1 MRHFINFSAFT
12 FLIILGASC
21 ASIPK
26 NTHNTSERIA
36 VGPGPEDL
44 LLDTIS
50 CKHARLLVSC
60 TDRRSEDA
68 APKGNIYAIDLDKDS
83 LISYPLTRTNEPDTL
98 VFHPHGFDL
107 VRQGGKVYL
116 FVVSHDNKRDKH
128 YVYKYEVRENSLQFV
143 AAYQDILMNSPNT
156 VVALKNGGFYTS
168 IDQGKRG
175 NRLALFLRAK
185 TGSIVF
191 CDEQGGWARVA
202 DKLAYPNGL
211 YIGDKER
218 YLYAST
224 TRQHLLFK
232 YSIKLDGN
240 LINREKVTKLVGG
253 DNIRLGQ
260 NKELLIPAHPR
271 VFKFVGHSKDSTNTS
286 PSIVYSVNINEGLK
300 EVAYANDGSQ
310 ISAASTAVSYKDY
323 LYVSQVYQPYVLRI
337 NRKNKVS
344 KK

>member
-1 MRHFINFSAFT
+1 MSHCINYVAFI
-12 FLIILGASC
+12 FLIILCASC
-21 ASIPK
+21 ASVPK
-26 NTHNTSERIA
+26 NTHSVSERIA
-36 VGPGPEDL
+36 TGPGPEDL

-50 CKHARLLVSC
+50 CKQPRLLVSC
-60 TDRRSEDA
+60 TDRRLEDA
-68 APKGNIYAIDLDKDS
+68 APNGNIYAIDLEKDS
-83 LISYPLTRTNEPDTL
+83 FTSYPLIRTNEPDSL

-107 VRQGGKVYL
+107 VRQKGVVYL
-116 FVVSHDNKRDKH
+116 FVVSHDYKRDQH
-128 YVYKYEVRENSLQFV
+128 HVYKYEVSESRLKFV
-143 AAYQDILMNSPNT
+143 AAYQNSLMNSPNT
-156 VVALKNGGFYTS
+156 VVALKNGGFYAS

-175 NRLALFLRAK
+175 NQLALFLRAK

-202 DKLAYPNGL
+202 DKLAYANGL
-211 YIGDKER
+211 YITNKER

-224 TRQHLLFK
+224 TRQHMLFK
-232 YSIKLDGN
+232 YNIKTDGN

-271 VFKFVGHSKDSTNTS
+271 VFKFVGHLKDSTNYA
-286 PSIVYSVNINEGLK
+286 PSIVYTLNPSDGVK
-300 EVAYANDGSQ
+300 EVAYANDGKQ

-323 LYVSQVYQPYVLRI
+323 LYIAQVYQPYILRVK
-337 NRKNKVS
+337 RKNKVS

>member
-1 MRHFINFSAFT
+1 MSNMTNHIIFI
-12 FLIILGASC
+12 FLVILSTSC

-26 NTHNTSERIA
+26 NTHSVSERITT
-36 VGPGPEDL
+36 GPGPEDL

-50 CKHARLLVSC
+50 CQHPRLLVSC
-60 TDRRSEDA
+60 TDRRLEDT
-68 APKGNIYAIDLDKDS
+68 APNGNIYAIDLEKDS
-83 LISYPLTRTNEPDTL
+83 FTSYPLIRTNEPDSL
-98 VFHPHGFDL
+98 IFHPHGFDL
-107 VRQGGKVYL
+107 VRQKGKVYL
-116 FVVSHDNKRDKH
+116 FVVSHDDKKNKH
-128 YVYKYEVRENSLQFV
+128 YVYKYKVSESSLQFV
-143 AAYQDILMNSPNT
+143 AAYQNLLMNSPNT

-175 NRLALFLRAK
+175 NQLALLFRAK

-191 CDEQGGWARVA
+191 CDEEGGWAKVA

-211 YIGDKER
+211 YITNKER

-224 TRQHLLFK
+224 TRQHQLFK
-232 YSIKLDGN
+232 YSIKIDGN

-271 VFKFVGHSKDSTNTS
+271 VFKFVGHLKDSTNIS
-286 PSIVYSVNINEGLK
+286 PSVVYTVNPANGAT
-300 EVAYANDGSQ
+300 EVVYANDGKQ

-323 LYVSQVYQPYVLRI
+323 IYIAQVYQPYVLRI
-337 NRKNKVS
+337 KRKNKVS
-344 KK
+344 KE

>member
-1 MRHFINFSAFT
+1 MSHCINYVAFI
-12 FLIILGASC
+12 FLIILCASC
-21 ASIPK
+21 ASVPK
-26 NTHNTSERIA
+26 NTHSVSERI
-36 VGPGPEDL
+36 VTGPGPEDL

-50 CKHARLLVSC
+50 CKQPRLLVSC
-60 TDRRSEDA
+60 TDRRLEDA
-68 APKGNIYAIDLDKDS
+68 APNGNIYAIDLEKDS
-83 LISYPLTRTNEPDTL
+83 FTSYPLIRTNEPDSL

-107 VRQGGKVYL
+107 VRQKGVVYL
-116 FVVSHDNKRDKH
+116 FVVSHDYKRDQH
-128 YVYKYEVRENSLQFV
+128 HVYKYEVSESRLKFV
-143 AAYQDILMNSPNT
+143 AAYQNSLMNSPNT
-156 VVALKNGGFYTS
+156 VVALKNGGFYAS

-175 NRLALFLRAK
+175 NQLALFLRAK

-202 DKLAYPNGL
+202 DKLAYANGL
-211 YIGDKER
+211 YITNKER

-224 TRQHLLFK
+224 TRQHMLFK
-232 YSIKLDGN
+232 YNIKTDGN

-271 VFKFVGHSKDSTNTS
+271 VFKFVGHLKDSTNYA
-286 PSIVYSVNINEGLK
+286 PSIVYTLNPSDGVK
-300 EVAYANDGSQ
+300 EVAYANDGKQ

-323 LYVSQVYQPYVLRI
+323 LYIAQVYQPYILRVK
-337 NRKNKVS
+337 RKNKVS

>member
-1 MRHFINFSAFT
+1 MNYLAFI
-12 FLIILGASC
+12 FLIILSASC
-21 ASIPK
+21 VSIPK
-26 NTHNTSERIA
+26 NTHSASERIA
-36 VGPGPEDL
+36 TGPGPEDL

-50 CKHARLLVSC
+50 CKRPRLLISC
-60 TDRRSEDA
+60 TDRRLEDA
-68 APKGNIYAIDLDKDS
+68 APNGAIYAIDLEKDS
-83 LISYPLTRTNEPDTL
+83 FTSYPLIRTNEPDTL

-107 VRQGGKVYL
+107 VRQEGIVYL
-116 FVVSHDNKRDKH
+116 YVVSHDYKRDKH
-128 YVYKYEVRENSLQFV
+128 HVYKYEVKENSLKFV
-143 AAYQDILMNSPNT
+143 AAYQNTLMNSPNT
-156 VVALKNGGFYTS
+156 VVALKGGGFYAS

-175 NRLALFLRAK
+175 DRVALFLRAK

-202 DKLAYPNGL
+202 DKLAYANGL
-211 YIGDKER
+211 YITNKER

-224 TRQHLLFK
+224 TRQHMLFK
-232 YSIKLDGN
+232 YSMKTDGN

-271 VFKFVGHSKDSTNTS
+271 VFKFVGHLKDSTNYS
-286 PSIVYSVNINEGLK
+286 PSIVYSLNPSDGVK
-300 EVAYANDGSQ
+300 EVAYANDGKQ

-323 LYVSQVYQPYVLRI
+323 LYIAQVYQPYILRVK
-337 NRKNKVS
+337 RENKVS

>member
-1 MRHFINFSAFT
+1 MNYLAFVFI
-12 FLIILGASC
+12 IILSASC

-26 NTHNTSERIA
+26 NTHSVSERITT
-36 VGPGPEDL
+36 GPGPEDL

-50 CKHARLLVSC
+50 CKQPRLLVSC
-60 TDRRSEDA
+60 TDRRLEDA
-68 APKGNIYAIDLDKDS
+68 APNGEIYAIDLEKDS
-83 LISYPLTRTNEPDTL
+83 FTSYPLIRTNEPDSL

-107 VRQGGKVYL
+107 VRQKGIVYL
-116 FVVSHDNKRDKH
+116 FVVSHDYKKDKH
-128 YVYKYEVRENSLQFV
+128 HVYKYEVSESSLKFV
-143 AAYQDILMNSPNT
+143 AAYQNNTLMNSPNT
-156 VVALKNGGFYTS
+156 VVALKNGGFYVS

-175 NRLALFLRAK
+175 DNTALFLRAK

-191 CDEQGGWARVA
+191 CDEKGSWARVA

-211 YIGDKER
+211 YITNKER

-224 TRQHLLFK
+224 TRQHMLFK
-232 YSIKLDGN
+232 YSIKMDGN
-240 LINREKVTKLVGG
+240 LINREKVTKMVGG

-271 VFKFVGHSKDSTNTS
+271 VFKFVGHLNDSTKYS
-286 PSIVYSVNINEGLK
+286 PSIVYSLNSTNGVK
-300 EVAYANDGSQ
+300 EVAYANDGKQ

-323 LYVSQVYQPYVLRI
+323 IYIAQVYQPYLLRVKREI
-337 NRKNKVS
+337 KVS